1 MLQTIKQTFCYLMA
15 WVLLNLAHTILNGGV
30 CTQTS
35 ILLDKQNI
43 YILLLPNSSPYSITN
58 VNIFWIIPFF
68 QFKMWYS
75 HHPQFRSSRLPVK
88 HPCLQD
94 YSFQW
99 ILYTQAYLGDSIADS
114 TPDHRNKA
122 NITRKGVTWIFVS
135 HCIQKLHLH
144 YAIVCEVYNSIMSK
158 NKILRSIS
166 T

>member
-1 MLQTIKQTFCYLMA
+1 MLQKQTFCYLMA
-15 WVLLNLAHTILNGGV
+15 WVLLNLAQTILNGGV

-43 YILLLPNSSPYSITN
+43 YILLLPNSTPYSITN
-58 VNIFWIIPFF
+58 VLIYFELFLSFNL
-68 QFKMWYS
+68 KCGTATTL
-75 HHPQFRSSRLPVK
+75 SSDHLDYQYNN
-88 HPCLQD
+88 PCLQD

-99 ILYTQAYLGDSIADS
+99 ILYTQAYLEDSIADS

-122 NITRKGVTWIFVS
+122 NITRKRVTWIFVS

-158 NKILRSIS
+158 N
-166 T
+166 